1 MRPAP
6 RRAGRQRAIRRL
18 PPAASKRSASS
29 SRPIVRDAGSYYR
42 LSNYLQ
48 KIPSLI
54 GIPKRQPLTFVL
66 GATAQTDLRHAPLLT
81 RGLRPFFAR
90 FALRKLRSTF
100 ARLRSPA
107 WRRMLECWMT
117 KSRTEAWTYLA
128 GMRGSPPRLACPVR
142 TGLSIISALSF
153 SPTFPRHGITRS
165 NSQVGRSGI
174 STSPDLH
181 RQHAGSCGSRYGPSV
196 APCPNPC
203 RDAGNTQLPRR
214 LLSYSMAG
222 TRPI

>member
-42 LSNYLQ
+42 LSNYSQ

-117 KSRTEAWTYLA
+117 KSRTEAWTRSCFDNGTNSFL
-128 GMRGSPPRLACPVR
+128 
-142 TGLSIISALSF
+142 SAL
-153 SPTFPRHGITRS
+153 P
-165 NSQVGRSGI
+165 SQ
-174 STSPDLH
+174 TSP
-181 RQHAGSCGSRYGPSV
+181 AKSVVNPSRSSPFNFSHGRVTTSL
-196 APCPNPC
+196 
-203 RDAGNTQLPRR
+203 G
-214 LLSYSMAG
+214 
-222 TRPI
+222 